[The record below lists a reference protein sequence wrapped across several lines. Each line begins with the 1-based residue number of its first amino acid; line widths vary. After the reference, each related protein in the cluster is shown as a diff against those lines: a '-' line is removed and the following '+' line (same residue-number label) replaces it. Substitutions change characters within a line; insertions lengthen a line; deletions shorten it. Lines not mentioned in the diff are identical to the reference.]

1 MASGDFFSKPQRFLN
16 EVGYSDEGEQT
27 HKQLIHRPLRKHN
40 FTPKAEKASEKDFSF
55 FA

>member
-27 HKQLIHRPLRKHN
+27 HKQLILRPLREYNLTHKV
-40 FTPKAEKASEKDFSF
+40 EKACEKDFSF